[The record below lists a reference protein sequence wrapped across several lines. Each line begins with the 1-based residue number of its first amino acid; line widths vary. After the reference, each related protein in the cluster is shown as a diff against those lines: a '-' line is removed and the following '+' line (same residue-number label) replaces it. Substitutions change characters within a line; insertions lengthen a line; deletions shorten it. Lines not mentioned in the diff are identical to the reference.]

1 MTATRQDLFLLLD
14 RLGIAHSTV
23 EHPPVFTVAESTGV
37 ADAMPG
43 GHTKN
48 LFLKDKKGQLHLL
61 CAIAET
67 QIDLNRL
74 AKVLGVGRFSFA
86 GAETMHEALGV
97 TPGSVTVF
105 ASMNDRLNRVEI
117 LLDEALFRHD
127 IVNFHPLINDAT
139 TAIAPAALL
148 TFLSETGHRP
158 RRILFA
164 ADGAPSLVE

>member
-14 RLGIAHSTV
+14 RLEIAHSTV

-37 ADAMPG
+37 TDAMPG

-48 LFLKDKKGQLHLL
+48 LFLKDKTGQLHLL

-67 QIDLNRL
+67 KIDLNRL
-74 AKVLGVGRFSFA
+74 AKTLGVGRFSFA
-86 GAETMHEALGV
+86 GPELMHDALGV

-105 ASMNDRLNRVEI
+105 AAINDKLNRVEI
-117 LLDEALFRHD
+117 LLDEALFAHA
-127 IVNFHPLINDAT
+127 IVNFHPLTNDAT
-139 TAIAPAALL
+139 TAVAPKALL
-148 TFLSETGHRP
+148 KFLTETGHRP

-164 ADGAPSLVE
+164 PDGAPSLVE